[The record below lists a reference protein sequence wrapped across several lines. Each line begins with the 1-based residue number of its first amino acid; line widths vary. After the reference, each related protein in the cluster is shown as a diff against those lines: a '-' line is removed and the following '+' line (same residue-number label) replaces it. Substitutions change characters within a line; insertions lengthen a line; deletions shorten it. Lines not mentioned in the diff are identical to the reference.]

1 MSWKNK
7 IWKITLLTFW
17 CLAGVGMIAL
27 LVAAVSRKNEEVCK
41 GYEIR
46 IHGASEQLFLEKADI
61 IEMLAANTSIQGVPV
76 AELDLRGMEGRLEHH
91 AWIKEAQL
99 FVDNN
104 NILRINVE
112 EREPVARVFTAGGNS
127 YYIDSA
133 CEQLPL
139 TDKLAVRLPVFTNFP
154 SERIK
159 FSKADKELM
168 RQVKDISEYIS
179 NNKFWSAQIVQVD
192 ITPQRNF
199 EMVPEVG
206 NHIIEFGDGNNVDDK
221 FNRLMVFYKQ
231 VMSKTGLNAYE
242 RVSVEFARQ
251 IVGKKKEARLSRYD
265 SLMAVKKIQQLII
278 AAQRMP
284 DTLVAGPTKPLE
296 TTNISEHQLRN
307 YDLVPDS
314 VRADTPVVR
323 REMSNVKRH
332 SQ

>member
-1 MSWKNK
+1 MSWKSK
-7 IWKITLLTFW
+7 IWRATLITFW

-27 LVAAVSRKNEEVCK
+27 LVAAVSRKNDEVCA

-46 IHGASEQLFLEKADI
+46 IHGASEQLFLEKSDI
-61 IEMLAANTSIQGVPV
+61 IEMLAANTSIQGASV
-76 AELDLRGMEGRLEHH
+76 AEFDLRKMEERLKRH
-91 AWIKEAQL
+91 AWIKSAQL

-112 EREPVARVFTAGGNS
+112 EREPIARVFTSGGNS

-139 TDKLAVRLPVFTNFP
+139 TDKIAVRLPVFTNFP
-154 SERIK
+154 SERVK
-159 FSKADKELM
+159 FNGADRQLM
-168 RQVKDISEYIS
+168 RQVKNISEYI
-179 NNKFWSAQIVQVD
+179 NKNAFWSAQVVQVD

-206 NHIIEFGDGNNVDDK
+206 NHIIEFGDGENVESK

-231 VMSKTGLNAYE
+231 VMSKTGLSSYE

-251 IVGKKKEARLSRYD
+251 VVGKKKETRLSRYD

-284 DTLVAGPTKPLE
+284 DTLNVGPTKPLE
-296 TTNISEHQLRN
+296 TGNISEHQLRN

-314 VRADTPVVR
+314 
-323 REMSNVKRH
+323 
-332 SQ
+332 SQPPKPIRQPIKQ